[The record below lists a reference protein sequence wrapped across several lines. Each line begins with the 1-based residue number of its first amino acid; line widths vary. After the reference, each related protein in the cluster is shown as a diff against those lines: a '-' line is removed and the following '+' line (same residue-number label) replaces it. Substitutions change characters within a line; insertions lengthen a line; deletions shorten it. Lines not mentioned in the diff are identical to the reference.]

1 MLPFGLQMG
10 GVIMNKSDEI
20 KKLAQLINELTDDDF
35 NMSKEENDWDDY
47 DPYFYMRHNEKAED
61 IEELCNVCL
70 IEKGGYPDFE
80 SMREL
85 KKLSPRIVDICKGDG
100 DSFGWLTGVI
110 VLEGN
115 KAIVYG

>member
-1 MLPFGLQMG
+1 
-10 GVIMNKSDEI
+10 MNKPEKI
-20 KKLAQLINELTDDDF
+20 KKLAELINELTDEDF
-35 NMSKEENDWDDY
+35 NMSKEENEWEDY
-47 DPYFYMRHNEKAED
+47 DPYFYMRHNEKAEN

-70 IEKGGYPDFE
+70 IEKGGYPNFD

-85 KKLSPRIVDICKGDG
+85 KKLSSRIVDIRKGDG

-110 VLEGN
+110 ILEGN

>member
-1 MLPFGLQMG
+1 MG
-10 GVIMNKSDEI
+10 GVIMNRPDEI
-20 KKLAQLINELTDDDF
+20 KKLAELINELTDEDF
-35 NMSKEENDWDDY
+35 NMSSSSEDEWDEDY

-61 IEELCNVCL
+61 IEELCNECL
-70 IEKGGYPDFE
+70 IEKGGYPDFD

-85 KKLSPRIVDICKGDG
+85 KKLSSRIVDIRKGDG

-110 VLEGN
+110 ILEGN